1 MQTALVHEIELYS
14 PVAFKTLLDHEVNRS
29 RRYGEPLALVHI
41 SLETEPDDPQ
51 TQHSAEVFTINALN
65 LRLRETDIP
74 CRQGDEFLVLMPS
87 TDETGARVACDRLE
101 RLLNAEPQMYD
112 RISFKL
118 SVFIGMVTL
127 PGDPALSSKKLLEG
141 AAAAMKYARVNRM
154 NNTMN
159 FSEMEH

>member
-29 RRYGEPLALVHI
+29 RRYGQPLTLVHI

-51 TQHSAEVFTINALN
+51 THHSAEVFTINALN

-74 CRQGDEFLVLMPS
+74 CRQGNEFLALMPS
-87 TDETGARVACDRLE
+87 TDEAGARVACDRLE
-101 RLLNAEPQMYD
+101 QLLNAEPQLYD

-118 SVFIGMVTL
+118 SAFIGMVTL
-127 PGDPALSSKKLLEG
+127 PGDAALSSKKLIDG
-141 AAAAMKYARVNRM
+141 AAAAMRHARANRM
-154 NNTMN
+154 SNTMS
-159 FSEMEH
+159 FSEMEQ